1 MSILNW
7 HNRIGIYT
15 LLEKPSKNDEM
26 SFDIF
31 TISYLKL
38 DSSVVTLCTKT
49 MAKRKFK
56 VAIF

>member
-1 MSILNW
+1 MSIINW
-7 HNRIGIYT
+7 HNRIGVFT
-15 LLEKPSKNDEM
+15 LLEKSSKNDEM

-31 TISYLKL
+31 TFSYLKL
-38 DSSVVTLCTKT
+38 DSSVVTACTKT